1 MDRIP
6 GHLCEKYKKS
16 LLGYADIFSRFETD
30 LGKADVIPQKIT
42 LIEPAKVTCVAPYR
56 LAPHLR
62 VVAEEYIDK
71 MLAAK
76 IIRPSHSPY
85 ASPLMLV
92 RKAVKLDPLN
102 PLKGYRVVLDYRK
115 VNANTV
121 PDSYPCLL
129 YTSPSPRDKR
139 QSRMPSSA

>member
-1 MDRIP
+1 M
-6 GHLCEKYKKS
+6 
-16 LLGYADIFSRFETD
+16 
-30 LGKADVIPQKIT
+30 
-42 LIEPAKVTCVAPYR
+42 APYR

-121 PDSYPCLL
+121 PDSYPMRNLNEMLDDIAQVKVWSVFDLVCLFIDGSKSTIQDKFSGRHRRGFSP
-129 YTSPSPRDKR
+129 TSQK
-139 QSRMPSSA
+139 